1 MVVGLKQM
9 GGNMAQS
16 LEAPLGTFCVQGKT
30 AKQRDSTG
38 NCCLGWGPKRAAGT
52 GTLIC
57 GSFASRSRK
66 SRRCLACFWRTRSIR
81 PALPVPRLSHRWKL
95 IQFIHLLQGG
105 SSLLLAH
112 ECQENVGSV
121 TKWPGIILD
130 PPSVVAEQLPLARQD
145 GTGLRPQLSLWH
157 SYRAIPHSGGHA
169 HSPGSE
175 EGRPVQPL
183 RQPMWQCVLRALK

>member
-9 GGNMAQS
+9 GENMAQS

-38 NCCLGWGPKRAAGT
+38 DCCLGWGPKRAAGT

-95 IQFIHLLQGG
+95 IQFIHLLQGALLFCWLVNAKKVLAVLL
-105 SSLLLAH
+105 SDQVSCWTHLLL
-112 ECQENVGSV
+112 
-121 TKWPGIILD
+121 
-130 PPSVVAEQLPLARQD
+130 
-145 GTGLRPQLSLWH
+145 
-157 SYRAIPHSGGHA
+157 
-169 HSPGSE
+169 
-175 EGRPVQPL
+175 
-183 RQPMWQCVLRALK
+183 